1 MSSFTQS
8 YFFFHFYVFLY
19 TDPIHFHAYFSQF
32 SWKELLGQQQQHER
46 HEWMFSTAQSSPKWF
61 IYILGW
67 TVLTRCSG
75 HGRLRECMDN
85 DCWSWWMMT
94 VHALC
99 LLKDMPSYVRT
110 PCNQLWLC
118 HQTPFKAASAGPGQF
133 QLDLQSCSP
142 PTHTGHTAIPKGTIR
157 RSGRNAKDF
166 PTNGSNISTACSV
179 YRRYVLCV

>member
-32 SWKELLGQQQQHER
+32 SWKELLGQQQQQQQHER
-46 HEWMFSTAQSSPKWF
+46 HEWMFSTAQSSPEWF

-118 HQTPFKAASAGPGQF
+118 HQTPFQSSECWSRPVPAG
-133 QLDLQSCSP
+133 SP
-142 PTHTGHTAIPKGTIR
+142 VMLPTDSHWPHSYSKGDHPQIWTQCKR
-157 RSGRNAKDF
+157 F
-166 PTNGSNISTACSV
+166 PN
-179 YRRYVLCV
+179 